1 MRRHIP
7 CQRQLGMSIVELMV
21 AVVISLIGVLVIFQV
36 FAVNEGVRRGTTAG
50 SDEQTSGLLGL
61 VLLERELRH
70 AGFGINDLDLIG
82 CTMRTYDNMRVP
94 ALQADFPLTAVEI
107 K

>member
-1 MRRHIP
+1 M
-7 CQRQLGMSIVELMV
+7 
-21 AVVISLIGVLVIFQV
+21 

-82 CTMRTYDNMRVP
+82 CTMRTYATCGSPPRSR
-94 ALQADFPLTAVEI
+94 I
-107 K
+107 IR